1 MGAIDMTG
9 PAMPRVM
16 IAAPHGRSGKTVLTL
31 GLLRALRRQGC
42 AVQPFKKGADFI
54 DPGWH
59 TVAAGR
65 TSRNLDRYFMEPDQ
79 IRAVVREASAGA
91 DACVIE
97 AAMGLY
103 DGLDAEGS
111 TSSAEIAKITA
122 TPVMSTGPNAR
133 RARRRHAPR
142 PRRSAARYA

>member
-1 MGAIDMTG
+1 
-9 PAMPRVM
+9 MPRVM
-16 IAAPHGRSGKTVLTL
+16 VAAPHGRSGKTVLTL

-79 IRAVVREASAGA
+79 I
-91 DACVIE
+91 
-97 AAMGLY
+97 
-103 DGLDAEGS
+103 
-111 TSSAEIAKITA
+111 
-122 TPVMSTGPNAR
+122 AR
-133 RARRRHAPR
+133 RGCAR
-142 PRRSAARYA
+142 PRRAPMHA